1 MCVGS
6 KAGSVWALFATHG
19 KPLIT
24 SHQCVTA
31 ECQIHL
37 LLTDQVCGNGSGILT
52 CYSLPFFVFSTFYP
66 FARWTC
72 VLKFAEVC
80 NEVRG
85 GGKKNGLKIGLLM
98 VSSWL
103 SEVYG
108 LSIFWLK
115 YIGLYDCVHF
125 WVWST
130 HVVFDLCR
138 SSMIFWCFCLLI
150 FT

>member
-1 MCVGS
+1 MCVAS

-37 LLTDQVCGNGSGILT
+37 LLTDQVCGNGSGITYLT
-52 CYSLPFFVFSTFYP
+52 CYLLPFFMFSTFYP
-66 FARWTC
+66 IALFARWTC

-80 NEVRG
+80 DEARRG
-85 GGKKNGLKIGLLM
+85 EKNGLKIGLLM
-98 VSSWL
+98 VSSRL

-108 LSIFWLK
+108 LSIF
-115 YIGLYDCVHF
+115 
-125 WVWST
+125 
-130 HVVFDLCR
+130 
-138 SSMIFWCFCLLI
+138 
-150 FT
+150 